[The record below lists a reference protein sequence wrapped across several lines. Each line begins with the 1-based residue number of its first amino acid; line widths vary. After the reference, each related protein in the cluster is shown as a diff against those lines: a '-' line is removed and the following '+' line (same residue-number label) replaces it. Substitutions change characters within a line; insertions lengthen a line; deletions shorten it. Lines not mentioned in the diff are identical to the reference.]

1 MKENEKISRDLKII
15 IIGDSGTGKTT
26 LIKRY
31 LGEEITSIKPTIV
44 SEYSTKIF
52 EHNDKMYRIQLWDI
66 GGQDKSTTI
75 AKVFSRESHG
85 CIIVSSVNNNQTLE
99 NTENWKE
106 TVKDDCK
113 FIDGDDIPFF
123 LLRNKIDLIQTEEE
137 KESIE
142 KETKIFCDEKG
153 FDLYSITSA
162 LENINVKEGIDSFF
176 KHVIERLERYLNKG
190 NNIAG
195 RESVKLNQNVGVRGK
210 EQQNSKKCC

>member
-1 MKENEKISRDLKII
+1 MKENEKRDLKII

-31 LGEEITSIKPTIV
+31 LGEEITSINPTIV

-52 EHNDKMYRIQLWDI
+52 EHNDKRYRINLWDI
-66 GGQDKSTTI
+66 GGQDKSITI
-75 AKVFSRESHG
+75 AKVFSRESHA
-85 CIIVSSVNNNQTLE
+85 CIIVSAANNNQSLE
-99 NTENWKE
+99 NSENWKE

-113 FIDGDDIPFF
+113 FIDGDEIPFF
-123 LLRNKIDLIQTEEE
+123 LLRNKIDLIQTEQE

-142 KETKIFCDEKG
+142 KETKIFCEEKG
-153 FDLYSITSA
+153 FDLYSLTSA

-176 KHVIERLERYLNKG
+176 KYVIERLERYLSKENKVT
-190 NNIAG
+190 G

>member
-1 MKENEKISRDLKII
+1 M
-15 IIGDSGTGKTT
+15 
-26 LIKRY
+26 
-31 LGEEITSIKPTIV
+31 
-44 SEYSTKIF
+44 
-52 EHNDKMYRIQLWDI
+52 
-66 GGQDKSTTI
+66 
-75 AKVFSRESHG
+75 
-85 CIIVSSVNNNQTLE
+85 
-99 NTENWKE
+99 
-106 TVKDDCK
+106 
-113 FIDGDDIPFF
+113 
-123 LLRNKIDLIQTEEE
+123 RNKIDLIQTEEE